1 MHPVGP
7 TEIAVV
13 TRLPKPEIL
22 REKLSEQTRT
32 PMFFNEARVK
42 PWDAQEVAMH
52 CDYCGK
58 IAYGP
63 RHLMKE
69 AMAEHAR
76 LYHPEQGNQ
85 MRLWYPRA

>member
-1 MHPVGP
+1 MVADN
-7 TEIAVV
+7 EIAVV
-13 TRLPKPEIL
+13 RKLPKPETL
-22 REKLSEQTRT
+22 RKKLAEQVKPP
-32 PMFFNEARVK
+32 PMFFREARVS
-42 PWDAQEVAMH
+42 PLEAQEIAMH
-52 CDYCGK
+52 CDFCGK

-76 LYHPEQGNQ
+76 LYHPEKGNQ